1 MGYSTFQ
8 SDSIFGWNTGLE
20 AVQVN
25 DIDMNSG
32 FTKGWVASKSGI
44 RSVMDYNTAS
54 ETWSSTIFP
63 TGDGSPYKA
72 IGMDKN
78 RLKGGP

>member
-1 MGYSTFQ
+1 MVLQKLTPSYNDLKYHSTNVGMGYSTFQ

-32 FTKGWVASKSGI
+32 LQKVGLL
-44 RSVMDYNTAS
+44 RNLES
-54 ETWSSTIFP
+54 EV
-63 TGDGSPYKA
+63 
-72 IGMDKN
+72 
-78 RLKGGP
+78 